1 MPYVSPPFG
10 PFGSGTQVDSSP
22 VRRSISSEFEGDCMI
37 QALLYD
43 LSVAVLDIKAC
54 FKLCGDVMLATSKS
68 VVAAEPLW
76 KALCLVVAELPNI

>member
-1 MPYVSPPFG
+1 
-10 PFGSGTQVDSSP
+10 
-22 VRRSISSEFEGDCMI
+22 MI